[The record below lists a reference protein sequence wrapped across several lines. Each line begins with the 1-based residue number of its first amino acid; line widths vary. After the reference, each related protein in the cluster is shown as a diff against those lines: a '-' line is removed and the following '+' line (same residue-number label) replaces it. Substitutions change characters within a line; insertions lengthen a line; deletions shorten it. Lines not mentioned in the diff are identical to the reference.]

1 MPPLGDEKEVIE
13 GTAILNSRQ
22 TIDQTSS
29 INSSNKSRN
38 NSYKLKSEGRGI
50 LYLLFQ
56 YNKITKILY
65 NKLIKLL

>member
-1 MPPLGDEKEVIE
+1 MPPLGDEKEVKE
-13 GTAILNSRQ
+13 GTAINSKQ

-38 NSYKLKSEGRGI
+38 NSYKLKNEGRGI

-56 YNKITKILY
+56 YNKITKTLY